1 LAVGFKSGL
10 RKVWDGTMV
19 MTGWLTGV
27 MGRVRAAGM
36 HKRRRQY
43 VSSAVPAMIETLEV
57 RQVLAAGALTKD
69 IKPGA
74 GGAFE
79 PVVISLGAGSTG
91 VYFGAEGDATKGR
104 ELYKSDGTSAGTVLV
119 KDINPGAESSSSPAG
134 STQVKS
140 GLNDFATVGTTT
152 YFAANDGTNG
162 SELWKTD
169 GTEAG
174 TLLVKDIEPG
184 AGHSEPSKFVAF
196 GANKVL
202 FYAKTAASGYE
213 LWISD
218 GTDAGTTMVKEIQA
232 GAMNGVDPDESPLP
246 VVIGTTAFF
255 TANNGATG
263 FELWKTDGT
272 SGGTVLVKDVNPG
285 APSLSAPQF
294 APTFA
299 AVGTRLY
306 FDANTATQGT
316 ELWTSDGTEAGTT
329 IVKDLFTGN
338 DPNNAANPAS
348 SSPSNLTPFGNKLVF
363 AATTAADGNELFITD
378 GTDAGTTIIK
388 DIFPGQ
394 DMGTAN
400 SSRSRPIGVIGTT
413 LYFSG
418 NDGTVGTELWKTD
431 GTSAGT
437 SLVKDINAGS
447 SDGVNDNEKGI
458 VFDGRLY
465 FVGETLASGR
475 ELFTSDGTAAGTV
488 LDTDVNPG
496 SAGNSNIASLTV
508 AGGKLFFLAETAA
521 TGKELWA
528 RSPNATT
535 NTAPVI
541 DNSGDPYYI
550 AGVGARL
557 NASLTNGILLTDLLA
572 RGAGGTITD
581 ADAGAQKGIAVT
593 AIDKTFGKWQ
603 FTNAPNPAETDW
615 TDIDAGGAVSDA
627 SALLLAADATTRIRM
642 ISALKPH
649 HDGTVAQGF
658 LPIESKLDAGIT
670 FRAWDRFTGTAGQRG
685 DTTTNG
691 GATAFSTAKE
701 SAKTFFEA
709 RLFRSFNENA
719 GLNVYTL
726 QAEFEVLVTNPA
738 YKDRS
743 TDAHT
748 GFTIYLS
755 PLTAAVPTAGMFR
768 MYYGVQ
774 FNDDGT
780 ETDMGY
786 RYLTTNGGEASIL
799 EGLGRA
805 DKRAA
810 RQGAYFRELGVNN
823 GTAITGYIAQTV
835 QPGTTEMFQVY
846 RLDLVGKPT
855 RPGGTPEGS
864 PTNTTKQQEI
874 GDHVY
879 STNFSYEM
887 SEAGKWVKE
896 ASRGFVRELSSNTL
910 VLESTTFTPSGN
922 LADKN
927 SLTGGNKSPDLK
939 WTAPPAGT
947 QSFAIIMEDND
958 APGGAAA
965 HWVVWNIPVAS
976 RGLTEAI
983 AKLATLPDNTK
994 QGTNTFGTLGYDGP
1008 NSAAPAHAYFF
1019 SIFALSDTLN
1029 LPETTTANGLRVA
1042 LTGKV
1047 LASGRTVGF
1056 YAKP

>member
-1 LAVGFKSGL
+1 
-10 RKVWDGTMV
+10 MV
-19 MTGWLTGV
+19 MTGWLAGV

-43 VSSAVPAMIETLEV
+43 ISSAVPALIETLEV
-57 RQVLAAGALTKD
+57 RQVLAAGALVKD
-69 IKPGA
+69 IKPGTD
-74 GGAFE
+74 GSFE
-79 PVVISLGAGSTG
+79 PVVNTLGVGATG
-91 VYFGAEGDATKGR
+91 IFFGANGDTTKGR

-119 KDINPGAESSSSPAG
+119 KDINPGAASSSRPDG
-134 STQVKS
+134 STQTKS
-140 GLNDFATVGTTT
+140 GLGEFLTVGTTT
-152 YFAANDGTNG
+152 YFAANDGTAG
-162 SELWKTD
+162 LELWKTD

-174 TLLVKDIEPG
+174 TVLVKDIEAG

-196 GANKVL
+196 GANKFL

-218 GTDAGTTMVKEIQA
+218 GTDAGTTMVKEIRA
-232 GAMNGVDPDESPLP
+232 AAANGVDPDESPLP
-246 VVIGTTAFF
+246 VVIGSTAFF
-255 TANNGATG
+255 TADNGTTG

-285 APSLSAPQF
+285 APSLSATSF
-294 APTFA
+294 APSFA
-299 AVGTRLY
+299 VVGTRLY
-306 FDANTATQGT
+306 FDATTATQGS

-329 IVKDLFTGN
+329 LVKDLFTGN
-338 DPNNAANPAS
+338 DPMNAASPNS
-348 SSPSNLTPFGNKLVF
+348 SSPGNLTPFGTKLIF
-363 AATTAADGNELFITD
+363 TATTAADGTELFITD

-394 DMGTAN
+394 ANNMVN
-400 SSRSRPIGVIGTT
+400 SSGSQPIGVLGST
-413 LYFSG
+413 LYFSA
-418 NDGTVGTELWKTD
+418 NDGTNGVELWKTD

-437 SLVKDINAGS
+437 SLVKDIYTGGT
-447 SDGVNDNEKGI
+447 DGVSQNDRGL

-465 FVGETLASGR
+465 FVGETLANGR
-475 ELFTSDGTAAGTV
+475 ELFTSDGTADGTV

-496 SAGNSNIASLTV
+496 ATGNSNIASLTV
-508 AGGKLFFLAETAA
+508 AAGKLYFIAKTDA
-521 TGKELWA
+521 TGLELWA
-528 RSPNATT
+528 RGPGAPGVAT

-557 NASLTNGILLTDLLA
+557 NASLTNGILVTDLLA

-603 FTNAPNPAETDW
+603 YTTAANPADADW

-627 SALLLAADATTRIRM
+627 SALLLAADGTTRIRM
-642 ISALKPH
+642 TSTLRPH

-658 LPIESKLDAGIT
+658 IPIESKLDTGIT
-670 FRAWDRFTGTAGQRG
+670 FRAWDRSTGTAGQRA
-685 DTTTNG
+685 DTSTNG
-691 GATAFSTAKE
+691 GTTAFSTAKE

-719 GLNVYTL
+719 GLNIYTL
-726 QAEFEVLVTNPA
+726 QAEFDVLTANPA
-738 YKDRS
+738 IKDRS
-743 TDAHT
+743 DNNYT

-755 PLTAAVPTAGMFR
+755 PLTAAVPTAGLLR
-768 MYYGVQ
+768 MYFGVQ

-786 RYLTTNGGEASIL
+786 RYLTTSAAEAGIL

-823 GTAITGYIAQTV
+823 GTAITGYIATSA

-846 RLDLVGKPT
+846 RTDNVGKPT
-855 RPGGTPEGS
+855 RPGGTAEGS
-864 PTNTTKQQEI
+864 TPTTTKQQEI

-879 STNFSYEM
+879 TTNATYEM
-887 SEAGKWVKE
+887 SEEGKWRKE
-896 ASRGFVRELSSNTL
+896 ASRGFVRELSTNTL
-910 VLESTTFTPSGN
+910 ILDSTTFTSSGN

-927 SLTGGNKSPDLK
+927 SLTGGNKSPDLT

-947 QSFAIIMEDND
+947 QSFAIIMEDAD
-958 APGGAAA
+958 APGAAAA

-976 RGLTEAI
+976 RGLAEAI
-983 AKLATLPDNTK
+983 AKLATLPDGTK
-994 QGTNTFGTLGYDGP
+994 QGTNTFGNLGYDGP
-1008 NSAAPAHAYFF
+1008 DSAAPAHRYFF
-1019 SIFALSDTLN
+1019 SIFAVSETLN
-1029 LPETTTANGLRVA
+1029 LPETTTAAGLKTA
-1042 LTGKV
+1042 LGGKV